1 MTYCRILSVLTIVIA
16 IASFPRIAAWS
27 VVPLSV
33 EGAALQLIVGAASY
47 VGLIALLDR
56 PQGTLPLE
64 SSLVVAPSQVKGAG
78 LGLYAS
84 KEIPKNTVLGT
95 YPGVVMPLEQGLVKL
110 RLAPCCETYI
120 WRFSDSR
127 HVIDP
132 TDLQGKVH
140 DYTCGGNPST
150 YGSVLLCQ
158 TLLSSFQVPT
168 MLCRI
173 NEPPVGR
180 DRNVCTEEE
189 LDKRIVKFVTE
200 RTVFAGEEFFIDY
213 GLTYDR
219 SGYTGATR
227 RNS

>member
-1 MTYCRILSVLTIVIA
+1 MKNCCIVSFLA
-16 IASFPRIAAWS
+16 IVSSFPRIAAWTI
-27 VVPLSV
+27 VPTSV
-33 EGAALQLIVGAASY
+33 EGAALQLAVGAASY
-47 VGLIALLDR
+47 VGLIALLDC

-64 SSLVVAPSQVKGAG
+64 ASLVVAPSQVKGAG

-84 KEIPKNTVLGT
+84 KDIPKNTVLGT

-110 RLAPCCETYI
+110 RMAPSCETYI

-127 HVIDP
+127 HIIDP
-132 TDLQGKVH
+132 TNLQGQVH

-158 TLLSSFQVPT
+158 TLLSSFQVST

-173 NEPPVGR
+173 NEPPVGL
-180 DRNVCTEEE
+180 DRNVCTQEE

-219 SGYTGATR
+219 SGYTSSIR
-227 RNS
+227 QSS

>member
-1 MTYCRILSVLTIVIA
+1 
-16 IASFPRIAAWS
+16 
-27 VVPLSV
+27 
-33 EGAALQLIVGAASY
+33 
-47 VGLIALLDR
+47 
-56 PQGTLPLE
+56 
-64 SSLVVAPSQVKGAG
+64 
-78 LGLYAS
+78 
-84 KEIPKNTVLGT
+84 
-95 YPGVVMPLEQGLVKL
+95 
-110 RLAPCCETYI
+110 
-120 WRFSDSR
+120 
-127 HVIDP
+127 
-132 TDLQGKVH
+132 
-140 DYTCGGNPST
+140 
-150 YGSVLLCQ
+150 
-158 TLLSSFQVPT
+158 